1 MYFSKLEVAEQIIIQ
16 IRKLREL
23 HNYGPL
29 QLFASGIKFRW
40 GHPISKRPIPIQLF
54 GISHPPVQIQLWDA
68 NETTRYVDLDDIPD
82 DYYRKIKD
90 SGRYLVIKL
99 SRQGLNY

>member
-1 MYFSKLEVAEQIIIQ
+1 MDPCSYLRAESSSVGVQ
-16 IRKLREL
+16 LR
-23 HNYGPL
+23 
-29 QLFASGIKFRW
+29 
-40 GHPISKRPIPIQLF
+40 HPISKRPIPIQLF

-90 SGRYLVIKL
+90 SGRYLVMKL
-99 SRQGLNY
+99 ADQGLIY